1 MHDFNTPNLSI
12 LRTINTFG
20 EKKITFTDFLKMFFF
35 IIFFFRRGIH
45 SIQGYSTKGREIL
58 ESNIFEEKETLD
70 VQGVAPSCVLPD
82 QELPNLRNALSDLTS
97 QIKDLGN
104 KLFFS

>member
-1 MHDFNTPNLSI
+1 M
-12 LRTINTFG
+12 
-20 EKKITFTDFLKMFFF
+20 
-35 IIFFFRRGIH
+35 
-45 SIQGYSTKGREIL
+45 KGREIL

-104 KLFFS
+104 FFFFVKSIFMKMISFLTDIYGYIGLFFGRLVLCLKLTKCVLTFFQPQDY

>member
-1 MHDFNTPNLSI
+1 M
-12 LRTINTFG
+12 
-20 EKKITFTDFLKMFFF
+20 
-35 IIFFFRRGIH
+35 
-45 SIQGYSTKGREIL
+45 KGREIL

-104 KLFFS
+104 CFFFVKSIFTKIFMKIISFLTDIYGYIGLFFGRLVLCLKLTKCVLTFFQPQDY

>member
-1 MHDFNTPNLSI
+1 M
-12 LRTINTFG
+12 
-20 EKKITFTDFLKMFFF
+20 
-35 IIFFFRRGIH
+35 
-45 SIQGYSTKGREIL
+45 KGREIL

-104 KLFFS
+104 FFFFVKSIL